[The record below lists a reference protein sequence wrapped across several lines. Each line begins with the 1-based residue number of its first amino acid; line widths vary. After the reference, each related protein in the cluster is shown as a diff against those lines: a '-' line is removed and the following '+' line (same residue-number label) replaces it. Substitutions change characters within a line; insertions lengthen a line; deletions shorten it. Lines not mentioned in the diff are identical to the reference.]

1 MMGKKLLGVV
11 LSANL
16 LVGSFLG
23 TPFTASQSVN
33 HSQSTAINSLEQIS
47 DESVDLAIANDEKI
61 ISMLK
66 KNGKIPKNA
75 SQATSEKLLKVYL
88 KSLEKNNTS
97 NKNITIDGAKK
108 QLQAN
113 GLVKPSTKKKVK
125 NAETQAWDG
134 KVMKDNVLVLLIQ
147 FADFTHNKMTPEEC
161 DFLYQDF
168 NTQHYQDMIFG
179 QNGYKGPDGQQLMSF
194 RQFYNEQSGGSFD
207 VNGTVLGWYTSANA
221 AAYYGADKGT
231 NHNVK
236 VRDLVKEA
244 LVAASK
250 DMDLSKY
257 DMEDTYDLDGD
268 GDLNEPDGII
278 DHLMLVHAGAGQ
290 EAGGGSLG
298 TDSIWSHSS
307 KVYAVQDGQAVPW
320 PIPGTTSTTPYWG
333 GSLTAFPYTI
343 MPEDGAAPVFCH
355 EFGHDL
361 GLPDEYDTQYTGVG
375 EPVEY
380 WSMMSSGSWAGKIGG
395 TEPVGF
401 SPWGKS
407 YFQNRYGGNWIHG
420 TEVNLSD
427 LNTKGLSF
435 TLDQASQKG
444 PNQDVVKVNLPDKE
458 TVTLTPFGTN
468 CYFSGSADDINNNN
482 MSVNLDLTNNKAAT
496 LKFKAWYDIEQDWDY
511 GSVQVR
517 EGDGAWTSVAGNITT
532 TTNPNEQNPGNGI
545 TGKSAGWVDA
555 EFNLDAYAGKKIEVK
570 INYWTDGA
578 ATMPGL
584 YVDNITIAADGA
596 VIVSDDAEAAT
607 SKFALNGF
615 TRNNGKKYTK
625 QYYLLEWRNA
635 TGADSGLANIRRGA
649 SLMSYASGLVVWYAD
664 ELYTDNW
671 TGPVENGGHPGHGFI
686 SVLDANQTLL
696 KWSDGSIATT
706 RYQLHD
712 AAFSLR
718 ANQAMNLVYPTR
730 TLTDNVTGA
739 KPIFNDGNSFFTN
752 ELPDAGVLIQK
763 LGLKVYVTS
772 QSFDNSV
779 GKITIKK

>member
-1 MMGKKLLGVV
+1 
-11 LSANL
+11 
-16 LVGSFLG
+16 
-23 TPFTASQSVN
+23 
-33 HSQSTAINSLEQIS
+33 
-47 DESVDLAIANDEKI
+47 
-61 ISMLK
+61 
-66 KNGKIPKNA
+66 
-75 SQATSEKLLKVYL
+75 
-88 KSLEKNNTS
+88 
-97 NKNITIDGAKK
+97 
-108 QLQAN
+108 
-113 GLVKPSTKKKVK
+113 
-125 NAETQAWDG
+125 
-134 KVMKDNVLVLLIQ
+134 
-147 FADFTHNKMTPEEC
+147 
-161 DFLYQDF
+161 
-168 NTQHYQDMIFG
+168 
-179 QNGYKGPDGQQLMSF
+179 MSF

-730 TLTDNVTGA
+730 TLTDNTTGA